1 MGVNHDLWSYCL
13 TCQNH
18 IKKGVN
24 MLNDIKIVFYE
35 DDKFKHQT
43 GELKLVNANFTQLEL
58 IVNSIRESQNESGYP
73 CHFKIIAQSLDY

>member
-1 MGVNHDLWSYCL
+1 
-13 TCQNH
+13 
-18 IKKGVN
+18 

-43 GELKLVNANFTQLEL
+43 GELKLVTANFTQLEL
-58 IVNSIRESQNESGYP
+58 IVNSIRESENESGCS

>member
-1 MGVNHDLWSYCL
+1 
-13 TCQNH
+13 
-18 IKKGVN
+18 

-58 IVNSIRESQNESGYP
+58 IVNSIRESQNESGYL